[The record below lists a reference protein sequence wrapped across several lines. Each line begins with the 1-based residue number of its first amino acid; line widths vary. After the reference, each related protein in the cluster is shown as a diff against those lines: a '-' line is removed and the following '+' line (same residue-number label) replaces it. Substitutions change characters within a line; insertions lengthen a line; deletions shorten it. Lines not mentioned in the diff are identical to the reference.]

1 MSATDVSPNTD
12 IRTEASLIS
21 RMERLPLNRKLYGII
36 GILTWCYVLEAFDL
50 GLIGQVVAVLKKLWN
65 LDPSQV
71 GILGSC
77 STFGVIIG
85 TACAG
90 RLADKY
96 GRKRVLLWGTFIFT
110 FFTLL
115 GALFA
120 NYYWIVCTRFIAGL
134 GSGAVFPQPYLMISE
149 IAPPKYR
156 GRLFGICNGLLGIA
170 YLLPT
175 FTGAWALNALSLE
188 YAWRLPFILG
198 GLPFLTLF
206 WVNKHLPESPRWLI
220 LHGQSEKAEEFVRQ
234 LEKSSGVESDT
245 NYCDP
250 AILAS
255 LEQSRSGGR
264 AARKISWSMLFKPPY
279 LSRTLVS
286 YALYSVTLI
295 TWYVVMV
302 YMPVIIADYGVVL
315 SSAVALSSIFFVSSA
330 VGSMSI
336 GPVADKLGRKPAT
349 TIFIGI
355 AIISFFAL
363 PSAHNTILL
372 LLLGCFAVCFGN
384 GTNAIFKV
392 YIAEQ
397 YPTDLRGMGVGA
409 GEAVARFIGGV
420 LATYLLAFILNAG
433 GISSLFYFLGI
444 ANICTVS
451 AMWIWGRETAGV
463 SVETASAETAA
474 KEGEAE

>member
-1 MSATDVSPNTD
+1 MKMNNDSDAVRKTAN
-12 IRTEASLIS
+12 LIS
-21 RMERLPLNRKLYGII
+21 RMERLPLNKALYGII
-36 GILTWCYVLEAFDL
+36 AILTWCYILEAFDL

-71 GILGSC
+71 GLLGSC
-77 STFGVIIG
+77 STIGVIIG

-96 GRKRVLLWGTFIFT
+96 GRKKVLVWGTFIFS
-110 FFTLL
+110 FFSLL
-115 GALFA
+115 GGLIA
-120 NYYWIVCTRFIAGL
+120 NYYWVVLCRFIAGL

-156 GRLFGICNGLLGIA
+156 GRLFGICNAILGLA

-175 FTGAWALNALSLE
+175 FTGAWALEALPMDT
-188 YAWRLPFILG
+188 AWRLPFILG
-198 GLPFLTLF
+198 GLPFITLY
-206 WVNKHLPESPRWLI
+206 WVNKHLPESPRWLM
-220 LHGQSEKAEEFVRQ
+220 LHGRQREAELLVEK
-234 LEKSSGVESDT
+234 LEKSSGAGSDPD
-245 NYCDP
+245 YVDP
-250 AILAS
+250 AIMAS
-255 LEQSRSGGR
+255 IERSEKSRRTG
-264 AARKISWSMLFKPPY
+264 RKISWLTLFKPPY

-330 VGSMSI
+330 IGSASI
-336 GPVADKLGRKPAT
+336 GPVADKLGRRPAT

-363 PSAHNTILL
+363 PNVHNTILL
-372 LLLGCFAVCFGN
+372 MILGCFAVCFGN

-420 LATYLLAFILNAG
+420 LATYLLAFIINAG
-433 GISSLFYFLGI
+433 GISGLFYFLAA
-444 ANICTVS
+444 ANICTV
-451 AMWIWGRETAGV
+451 AGMWIWGRETAGV
-463 SVETASAETAA
+463 SVETSSAENAA
-474 KEGEAE
+474 LESEAE

>member
-1 MSATDVSPNTD
+1 MNRTRTIAT
-12 IRTEASLIS
+12 
-21 RMERLPLNRKLYGII
+21 
-36 GILTWCYVLEAFDL
+36 
-50 GLIGQVVAVLKKLWN
+50 
-65 LDPSQV
+65 
-71 GILGSC
+71 
-77 STFGVIIG
+77 
-85 TACAG
+85 
-90 RLADKY
+90 
-96 GRKRVLLWGTFIFT
+96 
-110 FFTLL
+110 
-115 GALFA
+115 
-120 NYYWIVCTRFIAGL
+120 
-134 GSGAVFPQPYLMISE
+134 
-149 IAPPKYR
+149 
-156 GRLFGICNGLLGIA
+156 
-170 YLLPT
+170 
-175 FTGAWALNALSLE
+175 
-188 YAWRLPFILG
+188 
-198 GLPFLTLF
+198 
-206 WVNKHLPESPRWLI
+206 
-220 LHGQSEKAEEFVRQ
+220 
-234 LEKSSGVESDT
+234 
-245 NYCDP
+245 P

-255 LEQSRSGGR
+255 LEKSRSGGR

-444 ANICTVS
+444 VNICTVS